1 MKKSLIFL
9 SICSAALLSSCGT
22 SSYYASSAFEDGIYY
37 RPDKESRQQ
46 LAEDRQEMQD
56 LIEKTRQEAARFSD
70 TIMLASINGTNSIT
84 SAATANAVPVNIN
97 VDNWYEYNLL
107 GYDTYCSYWD
117 WRYWDM
123 FGPWGRYS
131 SWADWYNWYSPWFP
145 GIYDPW
151 YPSYGWRWSF
161 AWNSWGW
168 YGPWWGG
175 YWGGWYAPWYGPWGY
190 PVASSQPTYHGKRT
204 TGTGMRT
211 GLTGGG
217 RTIAAGTVRGT
228 GSINRDLPG
237 TSRQP
242 AVSVVRGRTA
252 TTRPSAST
260 TGYRASAG
268 RTYTATKVNLGERY
282 VSSGAAVKGRTANI
296 GRLNSGSTFRRP
308 ASSTDAGFR
317 SPFESSRT
325 AVNSRYSSGYNRN
338 TATVGRSTE
347 YRRNNNSVFNRS
359 NTNNS
364 SRSFNSGS
372 TRNVSRSS
380 FTSGGSRSYSGGGSR
395 SGGGSVRR

>member
-22 SSYYASSAFEDGIYY
+22 SSYYASSA
-37 RPDKESRQQ
+37 
-46 LAEDRQEMQD
+46 

-175 YWGGWYAPWYGPWGY
+175 YWGGWYDPWYGPWGY
-190 PVASSQPTYHGKRT
+190 PVASFQPTYHGKRT